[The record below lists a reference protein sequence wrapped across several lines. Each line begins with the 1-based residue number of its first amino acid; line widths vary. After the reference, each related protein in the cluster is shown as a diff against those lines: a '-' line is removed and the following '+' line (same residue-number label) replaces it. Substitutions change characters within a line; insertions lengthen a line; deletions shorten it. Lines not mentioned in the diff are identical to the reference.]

1 MDNFFWKDR
10 KRTIFGLPW
19 SFTRYRM
26 TNDKIIIDVG
36 FFNRTEDDIRLYR
49 IIDVTLKRSL
59 FERINGLGTIHCCSA
74 DKSSPEFE
82 LKHIKNSRLIKEQLS
97 DLVEI
102 ARQNSGVRVQEFVE
116 NDLDSDHL
124 KG

>member
-26 TNDKIIIDVG
+26 TNDKIIIDTG
-36 FFNRTEDDIRLYR
+36 FLNRTEDDIRLYR

-59 FERINGLGTIHCCSA
+59 FERLNGLGTIHCCSA

-97 DLVEI
+97 DLVEV

-116 NDLDSDHL
+116 NDLDSDHI